1 MKGDWGRNSEPGE
14 TRRQCEQKAELVAG
28 GKEGAGGGEVHPQ
41 GQNRG
46 LKE

>member
-1 MKGDWGRNSEPGE
+1 MKGEGGRKPEPGE
-14 TRRQCEQKAELVAG
+14 NRRQCEQKAGPVAG
-28 GKEGAGGGEVHPQ
+28 GKEGARGGKVSPQ